1 MCTACAQSPPQHG
14 KRHKTQKIMEEMAR
28 LEIQFKNAL
37 AEVAVL
43 QTMDDMMSAFVLSN
57 GGARSCVQCEYLNVR
72 ENAELAVWEAENS
85 DTIERW
91 LRWRRCHLFK
101 TVSIG
106 GCGHVTMKWQVEDR
120 KKRAD
125 CCLKCP

>member
-1 MCTACAQSPPQHG
+1 MCTARAQSPPQHG
-14 KRHKTQKIMEEMAR
+14 KRRKTQQILEEMAR
-28 LEIQFKNAL
+28 LEIELKDAL

-43 QTMDDMMSAFVLSN
+43 QTMDDMMSALLLSN
-57 GGARSCVQCEYLNVR
+57 GGAHSCVQCEYLNVR
-72 ENAELAVWEAENS
+72 ENAELAVWEAENA

-106 GCGHVTMKWQVEDR
+106 GCGHVTMKWQVEER
-120 KKRAD
+120 KKRAV
-125 CCLKCP
+125 